1 MMRILFR
8 SPLRGRWLEMPV
20 LNGHISRCRPGSIPR
35 DYQRSAGCRGASR
48 QGANCNTCC
57 HQNSIN
63 QSAASLYRLFRSC
76 QIRCLWVMSEVIVE
90 YSALCEC
97 AGSLR
102 QLYRKAMTLEVDFF
116 QAAVKDGRQ
125 PNVGLLVLDFDETLS
140 VSDTTSVIIDT
151 ARTTTQASTN
161 GELASMAMDT
171 RCTSM

>member
-1 MMRILFR
+1 ML
-8 SPLRGRWLEMPV
+8 SSEL
-20 LNGHISRCRPGSIPR
+20 
-35 DYQRSAGCRGASR
+35 
-48 QGANCNTCC
+48 
-57 HQNSIN
+57 N
-63 QSAASLYRLFRSC
+63 QSERSELVSAV
-76 QIRCLWVMSEVIVE
+76 QIVPDQMLWVMSEVIVE